1 MRRLLVKIT
10 PGILWVLFYVLLAL
24 MSGCASLTSVQAPG
38 TGAGRASLFDG
49 RTLAGWKVTDF
60 RGHGAVHCES
70 GTVVLDKGTRLTGI
84 TWTNE
89 PPKRNYEIEFDAMR
103 VAGSDFFCGLTFPVG
118 DAHCSLIL
126 GGWGGEIVGISSI
139 NTDDASDN
147 QTTSLIQFDSGKWY
161 HVRLKVTDDKIEAWL
176 DDRKIVD
183 LETTGLKITMRPGE
197 IELSQPL
204 GLATWKTTGAL
215 RNISLR
221 RGIK

>member
-1 MRRLLVKIT
+1 MQGTSGKFWILMFSVVPGLL
-10 PGILWVLFYVLLAL
+10 
-24 MSGCASLTSVQAPG
+24 SGCVSQPSKPAQA
-38 TGAGRASLFDG
+38 AQANWESLFDG
-49 RTLAGWKVTDF
+49 HTLAGWKATDF
-60 RGHGAVHCES
+60 PGHGAVHCES

-89 PPKRNYEIEFDAMR
+89 PPKQNYEIELEARR

-118 DAHCSLIL
+118 EAHCSLIL

-161 HVRLKVTDDKIEAWL
+161 HIRLRVTDEMIEAWL
-176 DDRKIVD
+176 DERKIVN

-215 RNISLR
+215 RNIRLR

>member
-1 MRRLLVKIT
+1 MPGTIWTLLSALLV
-10 PGILWVLFYVLLAL
+10 L
-24 MSGCASLTSVQAPG
+24 MPGCASQTSAPAPAA
-38 TGAGRASLFDG
+38 GAGWAPLIDG

-60 RGHGAVHCES
+60 PGHGAVHCES
-70 GTVVLDKGTRLTGI
+70 GTVVLDKGVRLTGV

-89 PPKRNYEIEFDAMR
+89 PPKQNYEIELEAMR
-103 VAGSDFFCGLTFPVG
+103 VEGSDFFCGLTFAVG

-147 QTTSLIQFDSGKWY
+147 QTTSLIQFDPRRWY
-161 HVRLKVTDDKIEAWL
+161 HVRLRVTDEKIEAWL

-183 LETTGLKITMRPGE
+183 LETTGLKLTMRPGE
-197 IELSQPL
+197 ISLSQPL

-215 RNISLR
+215 RNIRLR

>member
-1 MRRLLVKIT
+1 MWLSA
-10 PGILWVLFYVLLAL
+10 LLAL
-24 MSGCASLTSVQAPG
+24 LTGCASQKSAPAPIAE
-38 TGAGRASLFDG
+38 AGWASLFDG
-49 RTLAGWKVTDF
+49 RTLTGWKVTDF
-60 RGHGAVHCES
+60 PGHGAAHCES
-70 GTVVLDKGTRLTGI
+70 GTIVLGKGTRLTGI

-89 PPKRNYEIEFDAMR
+89 PPKQNYEIELDAMR
-103 VAGSDFFCGLTFPVG
+103 VDGSDFFCGLTFPVG

-139 NTDDASDN
+139 NNDDASDN
-147 QTTSLIQFDSGKWY
+147 QTTSLIQFDSGRWY
-161 HVRLKVTDDKIEAWL
+161 HVRLRVTDEKIEAWL

-204 GLATWKTTGAL
+204 GLATYKTTGAL
-215 RNISLR
+215 RNIKLK

>member
-1 MRRLLVKIT
+1 M
-10 PGILWVLFYVLLAL
+10 VLSALLAL
-24 MSGCASLTSVQAPG
+24 LTGCASQKSAPAPVSE
-38 TGAGRASLFDG
+38 AGWVSLFDG

-60 RGHGAVHCES
+60 PGHGAVHCES

-84 TWTNE
+84 TWTND
-89 PPKRNYEIEFDAMR
+89 PPKQNYEIELDAMR
-103 VAGSDFFCGLTFPVG
+103 VAGSDFFCGLTFPVR

-139 NTDDASDN
+139 NNDDASDN

-161 HVRLKVTDDKIEAWL
+161 HVRLRVTDEKIEAWL
-176 DDRKIVD
+176 DDKKIVD
-183 LETTGLKITMRPGE
+183 LETTGLKITMRYGE

-204 GLATWKTTGAL
+204 GLATYQTTGAL
-215 RNISLR
+215 RNIKLR

>member
-1 MRRLLVKIT
+1 MKRAA
-10 PGILWVLFYVLLAL
+10 GNLWVLVLPIMLGFP
-24 MSGCASLTSVQAPG
+24 SGCTSPKAAPIPK
-38 TGAGRASLFDG
+38 AESSWEPLFDG
-49 RTLAGWKVTDF
+49 HTLTGWKVTEF
-60 RGHGAVHCES
+60 PGHGAVRCES
-70 GTVVLDKGTRLTGI
+70 GTIVLNKGTKLTGI

-89 PPKRNYEIEFDAMR
+89 PPARNYEIELDAMR
-103 VAGSDFFCGLTFPVG
+103 VEGSDFFCGLTFPVG

-147 QTTSLIQFDSGKWY
+147 QTTSLIQFDSGRWY
-161 HVRLKVTDDKIEAWL
+161 HVRLKVADEKIEAWL

-183 LETTGLKITMRPGE
+183 LDTTGLKITMRPGE

-215 RNISLR
+215 RNIKLR